1 MPGHKNKKKEAG
13 KMGPGGE
20 SPKKGKPETGK
31 DIMDKAKKV
40 TPLDP
45 DAQKKMNLTAIMV
58 HHDMKLA
65 LEFANRVAVIKEG
78 QKITADDLTS
88 KRPGTG
94 IPSKNLYKV
103 IGKKAKRN
111 ILKDKLISNRDF

>member
-1 MPGHKNKKKEAG
+1 MRNSLDQIELCLGSEKKVFQKEKKIRLWARR
-13 KMGPGGE
+13 
-20 SPKKGKPETGK
+20 SIVSINNIKKGEKFTTE
-31 DIMDKAKKV
+31 
-40 TPLDP
+40 
-45 DAQKKMNLTAIMV
+45 NLW
-58 HHDMKLA
+58 
-65 LEFANRVAVIKEG
+65 
-78 QKITADDLTS
+78 S